1 VEECEKK
8 YKAAKEKGI
17 EKAVEKVRVDL
28 RNQIDLSKNE
38 FAKAKAEWQRE
49 RKKLVSDHEE
59 ALQSQQQEAEHAR
72 DNELKLTKERI
83 EKLWKKRLEERESS
97 LEEQIEDA

>member
-1 VEECEKK
+1 MDECEKK

-38 FAKAKAEWQRE
+38 FAKAKAEW
-49 RKKLVSDHEE
+49 
-59 ALQSQQQEAEHAR
+59 
-72 DNELKLTKERI
+72 
-83 EKLWKKRLEERESS
+83 
-97 LEEQIEDA
+97 